1 MSRLAFSRIFQF
13 FCLLLLSPTLVPA
26 DQIQE
31 IHPTGYVTDLAS
43 VLSEAERARL
53 EALCSELEQKTGAQM
68 AVVTVQS
75 LEGESIEQYS
85 VDLFKHLGI
94 GSKKDNRGVL
104 LLLAPTERKYRI
116 EVGYGLEPIINDAR
130 AGDAGRAMVP
140 YLRQGDYN
148 SAVETAAWQLAKY
161 IADDRGVDLAQAREI
176 DQSFN
181 ENLSLVQKAEAAHAK
196 TVLDVAA
203 ADADL
208 GSEQP
213 TICRDDADRRRS
225 GRQPE

>member
-1 MSRLAFSRIFQF
+1 MSRLAFSRIFHF
-13 FCLLLLSPTLVPA
+13 FCLLLLSPALAPA
-26 DQIQE
+26 EQIQQ
-31 IHPTGYVTDLAS
+31 IHPTGYVTDFAGA
-43 VLSEAERARL
+43 LSEAERARL

-161 IADDRGVDLAQAREI
+161 IAEDRGVVLAGGP
-176 DQSFN
+176 
-181 ENLSLVQKAEAAHAK
+181 AAHPYPANDGESRFP
-196 TVLDVAA
+196 V
-203 ADADL
+203 
-208 GSEQP
+208 P
-213 TICRDDADRRRS
+213 WI
-225 GRQPE
+225 